1 MSKMDNK
8 LFQSFTEETEIP
20 ETVNARIENTLT
32 YLKNEKQEKTGRR
45 IHSWKKVRKTAIVA
59 VACIALT
66 GTGVYAVGSH
76 FGLFDFMER
85 SGLAVSED
93 TVKKTQTDVGEKAE
107 NALASFEVKEALY
120 DNNSVYITVEVQ
132 AVKPEKYLLVPE
144 DVMETDTL
152 YYLGIESEQTVGEYA
167 AEKGRELLFIG
178 AGFQFT
184 EELAMDTYSR
194 DFKSISDDKAILFLY
209 GSRRNGTSEPEK
221 LDLFCTGSARE
232 KDAKSADDVYRC
244 KIPFTLQKSEE

>member
-32 YLKNEKQEKTGRR
+32 YLKNEEPEETGRR

-107 NALASFEVKEALY
+107 KALV
-120 DNNSVYITVEVQ
+120 
-132 AVKPEKYLLVPE
+132 PEKYLLVPE

-184 EELAMDTYSR
+184 EELAMDTYAC

-209 GSRRNGTSEPEK
+209 GNRRNGTSEPEK

-232 KDAKSADDVYRC
+232 KDAKGVDDVYRC

>member
-32 YLKNEKQEKTGRR
+32 YLKNEEPEETGRR
-45 IHSWKKVRKTAIVA
+45 IHSWKRVRKTAIVA
-59 VACIALT
+59 IACTVLA
-66 GTGVYAVGSH
+66 GTGVYAVGGH

-85 SGLAVSED
+85 NGLAVSEA
-93 TVKKTQTDVGEKAE
+93 TVKKTQTDIGEKAE

-120 DNNSVYITVEVQ
+120 DDNSVYITVEVQ
-132 AVKPEKYLLVPE
+132 AVKPEKYLLVPQ
-144 DVMETDTL
+144 DVMDTDTL

-167 AEKGRELLFIG
+167 AEKGRELLYIG
-178 AGFQFT
+178 AGFKFT
-184 EELAMDTYSR
+184 EELAMDTYAC

-209 GSRRNGTSEPEK
+209 GSRRSGTSEPEK
-221 LDLFCTGSARE
+221 LDLFCTGSAME

-244 KIPFTLQKSEE
+244 KVPFILQKSEE

>member
-32 YLKNEKQEKTGRR
+32 YLKNEEPEETGRR

-93 TVKKTQTDVGEKAE
+93 TVKKTPPSRKKA
-107 NALASFEVKEALY
+107 K
-120 DNNSVYITVEVQ
+120 
-132 AVKPEKYLLVPE
+132 
-144 DVMETDTL
+144 
-152 YYLGIESEQTVGEYA
+152 
-167 AEKGRELLFIG
+167 
-178 AGFQFT
+178 
-184 EELAMDTYSR
+184 
-194 DFKSISDDKAILFLY
+194 
-209 GSRRNGTSEPEK
+209 RR
-221 LDLFCTGSARE
+221 R
-232 KDAKSADDVYRC
+232 
-244 KIPFTLQKSEE
+244 I

>member
-1 MSKMDNK
+1 M
-8 LFQSFTEETEIP
+8 
-20 ETVNARIENTLT
+20 
-32 YLKNEKQEKTGRR
+32 
-45 IHSWKKVRKTAIVA
+45 
-59 VACIALT
+59 
-66 GTGVYAVGSH
+66 GSH

-120 DNNSVYITVEVQ
+120 DNNSVYITIEVQ
-132 AVKPEKYLLVPE
+132 AAKPEKYLLVPE